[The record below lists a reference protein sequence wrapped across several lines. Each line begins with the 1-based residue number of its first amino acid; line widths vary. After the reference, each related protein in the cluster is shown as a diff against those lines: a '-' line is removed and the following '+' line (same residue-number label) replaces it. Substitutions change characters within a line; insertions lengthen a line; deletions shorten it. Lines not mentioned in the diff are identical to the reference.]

1 MLKILSIG
9 LFFVGLPAVFAQQ
22 VVGSSLSLEEDLRQH
37 LRKLD
42 RWGIVQLLR
51 TEQAVDEKQKVRAQ
65 STSNPDEL
73 ALLAEDED
81 SGVRFYV
88 AANKNV
94 PLDVQLQLV
103 EDPEEVVRG
112 GVALSLYFSP
122 HQDTPLREELKLKI
136 AERLAGDDKPIVRM
150 ALVSNTTL
158 PDEIFDRL
166 ATDPDPIIRQKLSE
180 NVSIPRSSLIILAR
194 DEISAVR
201 ASAATHTNMPDSLLT
216 VLSGDVE
223 SSVRTAVAR
232 NVNTSIGVLGS
243 LVRDDEVNVRLAVA
257 GHPKT
262 PLSGLETLAVDP
274 NIPIQVTVAKNP
286 QAGKDLL
293 MTLADFDRDSEVQQV
308 ARRRLEPLLRGEI
321 REDVLERWNTY

>member
-1 MLKILSIG
+1 MLKILIIG
-9 LFFVGLPAVFAQQ
+9 LFFVAPSVVFAEQ
-22 VVGSSLSLEEDLRQH
+22 VVGSSLSLEEELRKN

-51 TEQAVDEKQKVRAQ
+51 TEKAVDEKQKIRAQ

-73 ALLAEDED
+73 ALLAADED

-94 PLDVQLQLV
+94 SLDVQLHLV

-112 GVALSLYFSP
+112 GVALSLNFSTE
-122 HQDTPLREELKLKI
+122 DTPLRKELKRRI
-136 AERLAGDDKPIVRM
+136 AVQLAGDDKPIVRM

-158 PDEIFDRL
+158 PDEIYDTL
-166 ATDPDPIIRQKLSE
+166 AADPDPIIRQKLSE
-180 NVSIPRSSLIILAR
+180 NLSIPRSSLILLAR
-194 DEISAVR
+194 DEIFTVR
-201 ASAATHTNMPDSLLT
+201 ASAANHTNMPDSLLT
-216 VLSGDVE
+216 TLSGDIE
-223 SSVRTAVAR
+223 AAVRTAVAG
-232 NVNTSIGVLGS
+232 NVNTSVGVLDS
-243 LVRDDEVNVRLAVA
+243 LVRDDEVQVRLAVA

-262 PLSGLETLAVDP
+262 RLSGLKTLADDP
-274 NIPIQVTVAKNP
+274 NIPIRATVARHP

-293 MTLADFDRDSEVQQV
+293 MTLATSDRDVTVRQV

>member
-1 MLKILSIG
+1 M
-9 LFFVGLPAVFAQQ
+9 FVGLPAVFAQQ
-22 VVGSSLSLEEDLRQH
+22 VVGSSLSLEEELRQH

-42 RWGIVQLLR
+42 RWGIEQLLR

-94 PLDVQLQLV
+94 PLDVQLHLV
-103 EDPEEVVRG
+103 EDPEDVVRG
-112 GVALSLYFSP
+112 GVALSLYFSL
-122 HQDTPLREELKLKI
+122 QDTPLREELKRRI
-136 AERLAGDDKPIVRM
+136 AERLAGDGKPIVRM

-158 PDEIFDRL
+158 PDEIYDML
-166 ATDPDPIIRQKLSE
+166 AADPDPIIRQKLSE
-180 NVSIPRSSLIILAR
+180 NVSIPRSSLILLAR
-194 DEISAVR
+194 DEISTVR
-201 ASAATHTNMPDSLLT
+201 ASAANHTNMPDSLLIE
-216 VLSGDVE
+216 LSGDVE
-223 SSVRTAVAR
+223 ASVRAAVAR
-232 NVNTSIGVLGS
+232 NVNTSIGVLDS
-243 LVRDDEVNVRLAVA
+243 LVRDNEVEVRLAVA

-262 PLSGLETLAVDP
+262 PLSSLKTLAVDP
-274 NIPIQVTVAKNP
+274 NVPIQVSVARNP
-286 QAGKDLL
+286 QAGKELL
-293 MTLADFDRDSEVQQV
+293 MTLARLDRDVEVRQV

>member
-1 MLKILSIG
+1 M
-9 LFFVGLPAVFAQQ
+9 FAQQ
-22 VVGSSLSLEEDLRQH
+22 LVGTSPSLEEELRKH

-51 TEQAVDEKQKVRAQ
+51 TEKAVDEKQKIRAQ

-73 ALLAEDED
+73 ALLSEDED

-88 AANKNV
+88 ASNKNV
-94 PLDVQLQLV
+94 PLDVQLHLV
-103 EDPEEVVRG
+103 ADPEEVVRG

-122 HQDTPLREELKLKI
+122 QDTPLREELKRRI
-136 AERLAGDDKPIVRM
+136 AVRLAGDDKPIVRL

-158 PDEIFDRL
+158 PDEIYDAL
-166 ATDPDPIIRQKLSE
+166 VEDADPIIRQKLSE
-180 NVSIPRSSLIILAR
+180 NVSIPRSSLILLAR
-194 DEISAVR
+194 DEVSTVR
-201 ASAATHTNMPDSLLT
+201 ASAASHTNMPDSLLT
-216 VLSGDVE
+216 VLSGDIE
-223 SSVRTAVAR
+223 PSVRTAVAG
-232 NVNTSIGVLGS
+232 NVNTSIGVLDS
-243 LVRDDEVNVRLAVA
+243 LVRDDEVDVRLAVA

-262 PLSGLETLAVDP
+262 RPSALETLADDP
-274 NIPIQVTVAKNP
+274 NIPIQATVARHP

-293 MTLADFDRDSEVQQV
+293 MSLADFDRDMAVRQV

>member
-1 MLKILSIG
+1 MLKILNIG
-9 LFFVGLPAVFAQQ
+9 IFFLGFTAVYAQQ
-22 VVGSSLSLEEDLRQH
+22 VVGSSLLLDEELRQH

-42 RWGIVQLLR
+42 RWGIVKLLR
-51 TEQAVDEKQKVRAQ
+51 TEKAVDEKQKVRAQ

-94 PLDVQLQLV
+94 PLDVQLNLV
-103 EDPEEVVRG
+103 EDPEDVVRG

-122 HQDTPLREELKLKI
+122 QDSPLKELLKRRI
-136 AERLAGDDKPIVRM
+136 AERLAGDGKPIVRM

-158 PDEIFDRL
+158 PDEIYDTL
-166 ATDPDPIIRQKLSE
+166 AADPDPIIRQKLSE
-180 NVSIPRSSLIILAR
+180 NVSLPRSSLIVLAR
-194 DEISAVR
+194 DEISTVR
-201 ASAATHTNMPDSLLT
+201 ASAANHTNMPDSLLT
-216 VLSGDVE
+216 ALSGDVE
-223 SSVRTAVAR
+223 ASVRASVAR
-232 NVNTSIGVLGS
+232 NVNTSIGVLGI
-243 LVRDDEVNVRLAVA
+243 LVRDDEVEVRLAVA

-262 PLSGLETLAVDP
+262 PLSGLRTLAVDP
-274 NIPIQVTVAKNP
+274 YVPIQVTVAKNP

-293 MTLADFDRDSEVQQV
+293 MTLARFDRDLEVQQV
-308 ARRRLEPLLRGEI
+308 ARKRLEPLLRGEI

>member
-1 MLKILSIG
+1 MLKILIIC
-9 LFFVGLPAVFAQQ
+9 LFFVGSPAVVAQQ
-22 VVGSSLSLEEDLRQH
+22 VVGSSLSLEEELRQH

-122 HQDTPLREELKLKI
+122 QDTPLIEELKRKI

-158 PDEIFDRL
+158 PDKIFDTL

-216 VLSGDVE
+216 VLSGDAE
-223 SSVRTAVAR
+223 TSVRTAVAR
-232 NVNTSIGVLGS
+232 NVNTSIGVLIS

-262 PLSGLETLAVDP
+262 PLSGLKTLAVDP

-293 MTLADFDRDSEVQQV
+293 MTLADYERDLEVQQV